1 VATAMQGRARAGAL
15 SRLLFPTGSALAIAL
30 FVCVVAPVT
39 LVALQIDANPKFSP
53 LDEAAHF
60 DYIDRVADGE
70 VPRQGQ
76 ELLPATLRTV
86 ACTGNALAGARTPP
100 CTAPA
105 LRPEQFPGRGSQY
118 EAQQPPTYY
127 ALTVPVRWVTQHV
140 LGVGNRLDATRA
152 ASIAWL
158 VAGLLLAWAAGR
170 VMAID
175 PFALGAALLLIV
187 GAPTVIFIT
196 GSVSNDVTA
205 VPAGAMVALVAALAH
220 RRDGPR
226 MPVALFAAGFAAA
239 ALKTSNI
246 MAVGVVSALFA
257 VSAAR
262 AVGGRPAGA
271 ILRRWARDGGALL
284 LGSVLAICAW
294 VVVHR
299 SLALIDLREEPA
311 FEALRRSP
319 HTIGVVLRE
328 AVAILQP
335 LTGDLAVSLV
345 SAATLDR
352 DAQRPLYA
360 LLGFVVVSAGLAGL
374 FVTPRRWPHVL
385 GLIAVPALYLG
396 GVALGLSLLVTYQ
409 IDPGLGGRY
418 GLSIAPLLVLA
429 LAAALEGRWA
439 QRAVATLGLALV
451 VTTFVVMV
459 T

>member
-1 VATAMQGRARAGAL
+1 MQGRARAGAL

-53 LDEAAHF
+53 IDEAAHF
-60 DYIDRVADGE
+60 DYVDRIADGE

-76 ELLPATLRTV
+76 ELLPGTLRTV

-105 LRPEQFPGRGSQY
+105 LRPEQFPGGGTQY

-127 ALTVPVRWVTQHV
+127 AMTVPIRWVTQHV

-152 ASIAWL
+152 ASIVWL

-175 PFALGAALLLIV
+175 PVPLGAALLLIA

-205 VPAGAMVALVAALAH
+205 VPAGAMVALVAALAY
-220 RRDGPR
+220 RREGPR
-226 MPVALFAAGFAAA
+226 VPVALFAAGLAAA

-257 VSAAR
+257 ISAAR
-262 AVGGRPAGA
+262 AARGRPAGA
-271 ILRRWARDGGALL
+271 IARRWARDGGALL
-284 LGSVLAICAW
+284 LGGVVAVCTWVLI
-294 VVVHR
+294 HR
-299 SLALIDLREEPA
+299 SLALIDLRDEPA

-319 HTIGVVLRE
+319 HTLGVVLRE
-328 AVAILQP
+328 AVAVLQP
-335 LTGDLAVSLV
+335 LTADLAVALV

-352 DAQRPLYA
+352 EVQKPLYA
-360 LLGFVVVSAGLAGL
+360 LLAFVVIAGGLAGL

-385 GLIAVPALYLG
+385 GLVAVPALYLG
-396 GVALGLSLLVTYQ
+396 GVALGLSLVVTYQ

-429 LAAALEGRWA
+429 LAGALEGRWA
-439 QRAVATLGLALV
+439 QRAVAALGVALV
-451 VTTFVVMV
+451 VTTFMVMV